1 MQLLKEK
8 GDGII
13 KDKGIILEYWKN
25 GDPGAVPNNEG
36 RSKAVPGRTEV
47 TYPEGGEARAPGAP
61 RLWGGE
67 AKERTKL
74 SKLLNLK
81 QVEIR
86 ENSEETFKSWAR
98 SGLS

>member
-47 TYPEGGEARAPGAP
+47 TSPGRQGGKGSGCSPPLGR
-61 RLWGGE
+61 GGQG
-67 AKERTKL
+67 KNKTKQAL
-74 SKLLNLK
+74 ESK
-81 QVEIR
+81 
-86 ENSEETFKSWAR
+86 A
-98 SGLS
+98 G